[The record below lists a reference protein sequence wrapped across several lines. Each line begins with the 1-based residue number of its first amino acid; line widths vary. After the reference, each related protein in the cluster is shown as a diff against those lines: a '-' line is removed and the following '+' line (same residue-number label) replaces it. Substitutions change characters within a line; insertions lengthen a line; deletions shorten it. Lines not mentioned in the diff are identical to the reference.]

1 MKKILSLLVFGLG
14 LTISAIAQDAAP
26 AEKTAAKPKYTKNTF
41 SGTKIIN
48 FQSTEMVGKGYLQFM
63 ISHHFGNLW
72 NKDASTGQNFAQM
85 LGLNSGIAHTYLS
98 FDFTPTKFLNVGL
111 AATGSA
117 RFEGWAKFK
126 ILRQQTGVKN
136 IPVSVAWVSLFNVD
150 ANTKAPDELT
160 WNKFSYLHQLLIAHK
175 FSEKFSLQLSPTV
188 VHYNEVPYGKNN
200 TNNIFSMGIA
210 GKYKMTPKRN
220 LTFEYSR
227 QFNMYENV
235 LDKNGNVLN
244 YQPDLLSLGLEF
256 NTSGH
261 VFQFYLG
268 TTTAAST
275 IEQLTRNTNS
285 LKKMQ
290 FALGFTLN
298 RALSLAKQ

>member
-14 LTISAIAQDAAP
+14 LTITAVAQDAAP
-26 AEKTAAKPKYTKNTF
+26 AEKPVKKVKFTKNTF

-48 FQSTEMVGKGYLQFM
+48 FQSVETVSKGYLQFM
-63 ISHHFGNLW
+63 ISHHFGNIW

-98 FDFTPTKFLNVGL
+98 FDYSPTSYLNLGL

-117 RFEGWAKFK
+117 HFEGWAKFK
-126 ILRQQTGVKN
+126 ILRQQTGGHN
-136 IPVSVAWVSLFNVD
+136 YPVTVDWVSLFNVD

-160 WNKFSYLHQLLIAHK
+160 WNKFSYLHQLLIARK
-175 FSEKFSLQLSPTV
+175 FNEKFSLQLSPTV

-200 TNNIFSMGIA
+200 TNNIFSMGLA
-210 GKYKMTPKRN
+210 GKYKMTAKRN

-235 LDKNGNVLN
+235 LDKNGNILN
-244 YQPDLLSLGLEF
+244 YQPDLLSVGLEF
-256 NTSGH
+256 NTGGH

-268 TTTAAST
+268 TTTQAST
-275 IEQLTRNTNS
+275 IDQLTRNTNS

-290 FALGFTLN
+290 FALGFSLN